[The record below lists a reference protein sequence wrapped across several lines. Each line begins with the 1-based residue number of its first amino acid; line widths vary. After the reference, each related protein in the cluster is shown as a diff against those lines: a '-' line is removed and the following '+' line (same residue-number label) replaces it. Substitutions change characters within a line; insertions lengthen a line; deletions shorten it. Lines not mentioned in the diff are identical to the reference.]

1 MKKKIIITG
10 GAGFIGSHIYNQLIS
25 KGHKVFIIDSNRSY
39 LNFNHELYSNYYK
52 DILYR
57 QKNLLKKAKII
68 TCDLKNIFDLSSVVE
83 KIKPDVVVHL
93 AALPLANLSNTY
105 SQEAVSSIIET
116 TTNFLEI
123 LKKIKFNGKF
133 IYTSSSMVYGEFNN
147 KVVTEESATKPIS
160 IYGSAKLAGE
170 IITKGFCESFN
181 LKYSI
186 IRPSA
191 VYGPTDVN
199 RRVVQIFMENALKD
213 KQIVINGAKSKV
225 DFTHVEDL
233 VQGYEKVINSKNSEN
248 QIFNITRGNARTL
261 LDLAKIIQKYFPNL
275 KILKKEHEKGVPKRG
290 TLSILKAKKVLEFS
304 PKFDL
309 EIGIQDYF
317 NYYKFR

>member
-1 MKKKIIITG
+1 M
-10 GAGFIGSHIYNQLIS
+10 YRQLTS

-57 QKNLLKKAKII
+57 QKHLLNKAKII

-147 KVVTEESATKPIS
+147 KIVTEESATKPMS

-170 IITKGFCESFN
+170 IITKGFCESFG

-199 RRVVQIFMENALKD
+199 RRVVQIFMENALKG
-213 KQIVINGAKSKV
+213 KQIIVNGPNSKI
-225 DFTHVEDL
+225 DFTYVEDL
-233 VQGYEKVINSKNSEN
+233 VQGYEKVINSNRSEN

-261 LDLAKIIQKYFPNL
+261 IDLAKIIQKYFPEL
-275 KILKKEHEKGVPKRG
+275 RVIKQEHEKGVPKRG
-290 TLSILKAKKVLEFS
+290 TLSISKAKKVLKFS

-309 EIGIQDYF
+309 ETGIQDYF